1 MLEVSLAIRQRLRG
15 DAFNRPVVS
24 LAAFETVGYI
34 RVVDVPFGLTL
45 FHTNTRKPECNN
57 VLALPENLFGKI
69 SFNGTFKL
77 YI

>member
-24 LAAFETVGYI
+24 LAALETVGYVTAI
-34 RVVDVPFGLTL
+34 EVPFGLTL
-45 FHTNTRKPECNN
+45 FHTVTRKPECNN
-57 VLALPENLFGKI
+57 VLAFPENLFGKV
-69 SFNGTFKL
+69 SFNGTFKM